1 MQYLHNHDCPF
12 EAYVTNLGKYNE
24 GELVGEWVKFP
35 CDEEELEKVFERIG
49 INSED
54 EFGNVY
60 EEYFMTD
67 YDIYVDGLKWDMLGE
82 YISVERLNEIA
93 QLFEDVEDYNSEL
106 FSAILEYES
115 IVSIED
121 IEYAIENIDNYTLL
135 SDVNDY
141 YDLGYYWIE
150 NSGCYNLSSMG
161 NLSCYF
167 DYEAF
172 GRDISLDE
180 GGMFTDYGYI
190 YNIKAR

>member
-1 MQYLHNHDCPF
+1 MKYLHNHDCPF

-24 GELVGEWVKFP
+24 GEFVGEWVKFP

-106 FSAILEYES
+106 FSAILQYEC
-115 IVSIED
+115 ITSIED
-121 IEYAIENIDNYTLL
+121 IENAIENIDDYTLL
-135 SDVNDY
+135 SDVNDE

-150 NSGCYNLSSMG
+150 ESGCYNLSSIG
-161 NLSCYF
+161 NLSNYF

-190 YNIKAR
+190 YNI